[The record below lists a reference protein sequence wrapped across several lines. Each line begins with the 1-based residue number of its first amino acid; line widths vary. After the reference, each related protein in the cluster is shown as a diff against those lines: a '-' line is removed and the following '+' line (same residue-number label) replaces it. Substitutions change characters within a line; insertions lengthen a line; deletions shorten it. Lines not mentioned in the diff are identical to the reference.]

1 MQLDRRDLAGS
12 LLDVAVDLQTSR
24 ISFSFSF
31 DLKEGDDKRC
41 IQYSPCPFPPHT
53 SSFLVP
59 FTNMNR
65 LVKTE
70 IFHKLREEFL
80 FVVVGKDPA
89 HHPRSD
95 RYEFLCVCTASTFET
110 ASLRVC

>member
-1 MQLDRRDLAGS
+1 MYTILVVSFSSTYLLLLGS
-12 LLDVAVDLQTSR
+12 LYKHEKVQ
-24 ISFSFSF
+24 I
-31 DLKEGDDKRC
+31 
-41 IQYSPCPFPPHT
+41 
-53 SSFLVP
+53 
-59 FTNMNR
+59 
-65 LVKTE
+65 KTE
-70 IFHKLREEFL
+70 IFHKLREDLL